1 MTTIKTLKKESQ
13 YKFREKGSLF
23 LSQGFPAET
32 IDAAEEILERI
43 RKKYYDATHN
53 CYAFKIADGNFRY
66 SDDGEPSGT
75 AGIRILNAINH
86 FDLTNIIVIVTRYF
100 GGVKL
105 GVGLLGKAYYNGAYE
120 LLRNSEIKELNLF
133 LRTSLKYNYK
143 HSSSVHHLLSKYEAV
158 IEDNIF
164 TSKPEII
171 FSLPALNYEQFKSD
185 LESHF
190 PPQND
195 GKRPIELTERLEKI
209 YK

>member
-1 MTTIKTLKKESQ
+1 MTTIKTLKKECQ
-13 YKFREKGSLF
+13 YKFKEKGSLF
-23 LSQGFPAET
+23 ISQGFPAAT
-32 IDAAEEILERI
+32 TDAAEEILERV

-53 CYAFKIADGNFRY
+53 CYAFKIADGIFRY

-75 AGIRILNAINH
+75 AGIRIFNAINH

-105 GVGLLGKAYYNGAYE
+105 GVGPLGKAYYNGAYE
-120 LLRNSEIKELNLF
+120 LLKNSEIKELNLF

-143 HSSSVHHLLSKYEAV
+143 HSSSVHHFLSKYEAV
-158 IEDNIF
+158 IENNIF
-164 TSKPEII
+164 TSEPEII
-171 FSLPALNYEQFKSD
+171 FSIPAHNYEHLKFD

-195 GKRPIELTERLEKI
+195 GKRPVKLTESIEKI